1 MVKDATIPTINNQ
14 KVLIYSRKLKSKNN
28 ILKTDKWELFVNRE
42 LDTTLDKS
50 LWVSEE
56 NKSNLTNPIPVVRGK
71 VFICRTLK

>member
-1 MVKDATIPTINNQ
+1 M
-14 KVLIYSRKLKSKNN
+14 
-28 ILKTDKWELFVNRE
+28 FVNRE

-71 VFICRTLK
+71 VLIYGTSNEDYDEWAE